1 MHSKTNTIASEFNGC
16 YRTDC
21 SINQEEIEGTIR
33 SRKAKDRQYN
43 GQKGKGQTIQWSK
56 RKRTD
61 NTMVKKEKDRQYNG
75 QKGKGQ
81 TRKQ

>member
-21 SINQEEIEGTIR
+21 SINQDKFEEIEGTIR

-43 GQKGKGQTIQWSK
+43 GQKGKK
-56 RKRTD
+56 
-61 NTMVKKEKDRQYNG
+61 
-75 QKGKGQ
+75 Q

>member
-43 GQKGKGQTIQWSK
+43 GQKGKGQT
-56 RKRTD
+56 
-61 NTMVKKEKDRQYNG
+61 
-75 QKGKGQ
+75 
-81 TRKQ
+81 RKQ